1 MTEPEPASTI
11 DVADVRRRF
20 LANERALASF
30 VYERADVIRMAHVA
44 ALTREHTLWVGP
56 PGTAKS
62 FLARLIASQ
71 FTDDSPATVVYR
83 EFLLSRQ
90 ATESDVLAHKDIPAF
105 MQGQD
110 KYVLDGHISEAC
122 FAFADEIFKASGST
136 LNGCLSWLN
145 ERLVKG
151 HKVPLVSCFAASNEF
166 GEDDSLKA
174 LRDRFAIAHVV
185 GYMQD
190 RKSRIAFAKDRAAG
204 RQAPALA
211 SIMLRELEAAQAFVA
226 TLEVDDAVFE
236 ACADLQVNLEGVGV
250 AVSDRTVGKLYGILR
265 AFAWLDGAS
274 SVGLEHVECL
284 RHVLWNDPAEIPAV
298 EAALGGVNKGVIGEI
313 RAIVEEALRPYYESR
328 TAFVNGHWTSKEA
341 REGYERRCPEFME
354 RCLEASRVI
363 RSKFGGQVP
372 QRVRERA
379 KDYMDELKVA
389 HDTAKQDSKIVL

>member
-1 MTEPEPASTI
+1 MTEPEPASI

-30 VYERADVIRMAHVA
+30 VYERSDVIRMAHVA

-62 FLARLIASQ
+62 FLARLVASQ
-71 FTDDSPATVVYR
+71 FTDDNPSTVVYA
-83 EFLLSRQ
+83 EYLLSRQ
-90 ATESDVLAHKDIPAF
+90 ATEADLLAHKDIPAF
-105 MQGQD
+105 MQGRD
-110 KYVLDGHISEAC
+110 VWITKDHVSDAHFVFLDEV
-122 FAFADEIFKASGST
+122 FKASGST
-136 LNGCLSWLN
+136 LNGCLSFLN

-151 HKVPLVSCFAASNEF
+151 KPVPLISCFAASNEF

-190 RKSRIAFAKDRAAG
+190 RKARIAFAKDRAAN
-204 RQAPALA
+204 RQPPALA
-211 SIMLRELEAAQAFVA
+211 KILLSELAAAQAHVS
-226 TLEVDDAVFE
+226 TLDVDDAVFE
-236 ACADLQVNLEGVGV
+236 AVADLQVNLEGVGV

-274 SVGLEHVECL
+274 SAGLEHVECL

-298 EAALGGVNKGVIGEI
+298 ESALGGVNKGVIGEI
-313 RAIVEEALRPYYESR
+313 RAIVEDAVRPYHEARAGFGPAGWVSR
-328 TAFVNGHWTSKEA
+328 EA
-341 REGYERRCPEFME
+341 REAYERMCPEVMS
-354 RCLEASRVI
+354 RCVEASRVI
-363 RSKFGGQVP
+363 RAKFGGNVP

-379 KDYMDELKVA
+379 KEYMDELRLA
-389 HDTAKQDSKIVL
+389 HDTAKQDAKLVL